1 MQQVKIIRRKVKYP
15 RLELKTGLPILILPE
30 NGKFNPTVIIKK
42 HEQWLKNKMKLIK
55 ALKDKYKKQKIYQRD
70 ERELISL
77 LAKLSNEFSSILK
90 IEPKAI
96 TFRYMKTKWASC
108 SKKKRVCFNLM
119 LKYLPTFLI
128 RYVVFH
134 EMTHLIIPNHS
145 GNFWSY
151 IKKRYKN
158 PGRYEEMLAGYWFL
172 LNDIKSKQREKN

>member
-1 MQQVKIIRRKVKYP
+1 MQQIKIIKRKVKYP
-15 RLELKTGLPILILPE
+15 RLELKTGSPVLILPE
-30 NGKFNPTVIIKK
+30 NGGFNPTAIIKK
-42 HEQWLKNKMKLIK
+42 HKSWLKNKMKLIK
-55 ALKDKYKKQKIYQRD
+55 ALKNKYKKEKIYQRN
-70 ERELISL
+70 EKELVNL
-77 LAKLSNEFSSILK
+77 LTTLSSESSRVLK

-108 SKKKRVCFNLM
+108 SKKKKICFNLM

-134 EMTHLIIPNHS
+134 EMAHLIVPNHS

-172 LNDIKSKQREKN
+172 LNDIKFKQREKN